1 MLDADRIGRPGV
13 KRLWDVLPEQKC
25 RLPKQHEPAE
35 LALAKR
41 THLQISREHVAGEF
55 AAGCLRAPVIPG
67 ISRTQVWIDLV
78 VRRSQVKLRVTP
90 ECIVRKEGAVG
101 CVSHRF
107 TLCL

>member
-41 THLQISREHVAGEF
+41 THLQISREHVTGEF
-55 AAGCLRAPVIPG
+55 AAGCFRASVDLSVPG
-67 ISRTQVWIDLV
+67 TQIWIDLV
-78 VRRSQVKLRVTP
+78 VRRSQVELRIAP
-90 ECIVRKEGAVG
+90 ECIVRKEGAVR
-101 CVSHRF
+101 CIS
-107 TLCL
+107 